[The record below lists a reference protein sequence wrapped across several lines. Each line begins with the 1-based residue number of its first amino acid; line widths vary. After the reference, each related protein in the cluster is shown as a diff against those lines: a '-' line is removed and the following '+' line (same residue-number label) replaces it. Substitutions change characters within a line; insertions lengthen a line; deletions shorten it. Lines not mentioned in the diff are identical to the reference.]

1 MLDDYEKQKKLLKL
15 KDDMIYKLLDEK
27 KWKDSLFAT
36 ELDRETWNELTQWIQ
51 LVDSFAGELKKYQLV
66 CTFCGVHLDENAVNL
81 ECPKNP

>member
-36 ELDRETWNELTQWIQ
+36 ELDWETWNELTQWIQ